1 MDNIRILFRNY
12 FLELKIIIRRK
23 IRIGIS
29 PDLNSRIKNQSMLI
43 GSLGACNVFSYYI
56 KNYEIL
62 EDIELKKFLKFY
74 SRLWEKS
81 ASQWSQDIFVFYM
94 H

>member
-43 GSLGACNVFSYYI
+43 GSLGACTFFRI
-56 KNYEIL
+56 I
-62 EDIELKKFLKFY
+62 
-74 SRLWEKS
+74 
-81 ASQWSQDIFVFYM
+81 
-94 H
+94 